1 MRNRL
6 VPFIFFLFLISQCAG
21 AVEANLLYLFLGNC
35 SFMRAGW
42 NNWLGV
48 SSHQP
53 LEVSPGD
60 KIKTNDRSYAELRLI
75 DGGSINIKP
84 ESLIT
89 FSGSSVQIQYG
100 EIWIH
105 AVKQKTPFQIMTP
118 KAICTI
124 LGTLVNVSVDPFGRT
139 KIRTIDGIV
148 SVRASDDPRKRQ
160 LVLQRG
166 MMTTI
171 ADSKKTEEIPQ
182 KFNPVEASRD
192 LGATKMDLPKKTLP
206 FTIRK

>member
-1 MRNRL
+1 MKNK
-6 VPFIFFLFLISQCAG
+6 FAALILLLLLICQCAW
-21 AVEANLLYLFLGNC
+21 AEKPNLLYLFLGNC

-53 LEVSPGD
+53 LVVSPGD
-60 KIKTNDRSYAELRLI
+60 KIKTNDRSYAELRLS

-84 ESLIT
+84 ESSIT
-89 FSGSSVQIQYG
+89 FAGNSVQIKYG
-100 EIWIH
+100 EIWVH
-105 AVKQKTPFQIMTP
+105 AVKQKEAFQILTP

-139 KIRTIDGIV
+139 KIRTVEGII
-148 SVRASDDPRKRQ
+148 SVRANEDPRKRQ
-160 LVLQRG
+160 LILQRG

-171 ADSKKTEEIPQ
+171 TDSKRTEEIPQ
-182 KFNPVEASRD
+182 KFNPEEAAKD
-192 LGATKMDLPKKTLP
+192 LGATKMDLPKKLRP
-206 FTIRK
+206 SSIPN